1 MMTQEIPAAAVFREN
16 GRITAGR
23 LGRDVCGTADYLELV
38 SGPNSTIDRKVPF
51 LAVDVR
57 GITERDFRADVVKN
71 IRVKKYKIWLMT
83 CVKDVNDLFD
93 VFNSEADTV
102 LVPYHLTSDEDLR
115 DMHSVSESIVPAI
128 VNSRL
133 MAPGICSPESALER
147 LVSLGFDSA
156 AVFDIDGTVSPG
168 QWDRLS
174 GIAEILPYSEKV
186 PVAAVRRFISAL

>member
-1 MMTQEIPAAAVFREN
+1 MMIQEIPAAAVFRTE

-23 LGRDVCGTADYLELV
+23 LGRDSSGTADYLELI
-38 SGPNSTIDRKVPF
+38 SGPDSRIDRKVPF

-57 GITERDFRADVVKN
+57 GIAEGEFRADVVKN

-83 CVKDVNDLFD
+83 CVKDADDLFD
-93 VFNSEADTV
+93 VFNSEADTI
-102 LVPYHLTSDEDLR
+102 LVPYHLTSDEDLK
-115 DMHSVSESIVPAI
+115 DMHSVSDGIVPAI

-133 MAPGICSPESALER
+133 ITPRMCSPESALEK

-156 AVFDIDGTVSPG
+156 AVIDIDGTMGPG

-186 PVAAVRRFISAL
+186 PVVAERRFISAL